1 MPNTIST
8 ICVVDDDP
16 DIRESLRIFIE
27 DEGYEVVEAEDGLT
41 ALDVLRASPT
51 GKVVLLDL
59 MMPRLDGV
67 GVLRRVEAEPGA
79 LGRHAYII
87 ITANR
92 NTLSADARAVIERL
106 HVPIVTKPF
115 DLARVREA
123 VERAADR
130 LA

>member
-1 MPNTIST
+1 MSNINST

-16 DIRESLRIFIE
+16 DIRESLRTFIE
-27 DEGYEVVEAEDGLT
+27 DEGYQVVEAEDGLV
-41 ALDVLRASPT
+41 ALEVLRASPM

-67 GVLRRVEAEPGA
+67 GVLRRVEAEPET

-92 NTLSADARAVIERL
+92 NTLSVDARKVIERL